1 MRSDVA
7 KVIVERPRRVERA
20 MAMATAKGR
29 AVGLDELPSPEGM
42 RARHVRNWVGR
53 C

>member
-20 MAMATAKGR
+20 TATAKGR
-29 AVGLDELPSPEGM
+29 AVGLDELPSHEGM